1 MRNGISLFA
10 IVALIVVTGPSA
22 LRGQAEETI
31 ELRPGFARA
40 LRLERSARTVAV
52 GNPEVADAAV
62 QTDRVIV
69 ITAKRFGETNL
80 VAIDEDGTEF
90 FRALVLVTGETGR
103 VVVHGSSRGL
113 GRNALHEPWTYRCTS
128 FRCQRVPDQVEF
140 APTAPAEPG
149 VTPQVQGQTRAQ

>member
-1 MRNGISLFA
+1 MRNGIGLFA

-69 ITAKRFGETNL
+69 ITAKRIGETNL
-80 VAIDEDGTEF
+80 IAIDEDGTDF
-90 FRALVLVTGETGR
+90 FHALVLVTGETIVHSTPR
-103 VVVHGSSRGL
+103 VPSH
-113 GRNALHEPWTYRCTS
+113 NPLHEPWTYRCTS
-128 FRCQRVPDQVEF
+128 FGCQRVPD
-140 APTAPAEPG
+140 PAEPG
-149 VTPQVQGQTRAQ
+149 ATPQVQGETRAQ